1 LLPTR
6 SISASSLQQKIIMP
20 IYRYPNR
27 SLTALA
33 ISLALC
39 SSMATAAE
47 DTEAIEVI
55 QISGKA
61 INDKG
66 MSPKNTKVNGPFGDG
81 IALKDIARSV
91 TPITSEMIEQ
101 LNITDLS
108 DIQKVSPN
116 SYSASGFGAS
126 SLPTIRGQL
135 GELYQDGVRR
145 QAGNNGFG
153 VPMSF
158 NAVDQIDVVKGAPP
172 VLLGTSQRNGG
183 FVNLHSKVAPTDEQ
197 FSKLTL
203 SGGSWDHYRAQIDV
217 GSDIVANQS
226 GVRLSAEHIDNGS
239 FYDYSGFKSDS
250 VFVAFR
256 FLPDDVSSWDINA
269 EYYDVEFT
277 DNAGINRPTQAL
289 IDHSLYVTGQGVQPN
304 GSIIAGANAIV
315 SPTGLVEIDRSQVLT
330 DPDNTNDAKTFLLHS
345 TYVRELNDKA
355 KFKNITYY
363 QHLEREEIAQN
374 SFVEIIDG
382 ADTAQNR
389 IELAYQWND
398 TQSTITAADIRY
410 NKVLGY
416 SQFTTEADLPI
427 DLTGP
432 IENRRIPLTAAQQ
445 GRLVELRPG
454 VFVSPGAQ
462 YDTNGDGS
470 GDFSLSD
477 TTDSSSWQTGLA
489 IQHNSQWTGKLATSI
504 GYRADFYDVEARD
517 AIAPQGQV
525 TASDSISEMLESG
538 QISLS
543 YKLTD
548 VITTYASA
556 SYNESTSNSM
566 AGGTTLGAN
575 NQISSQNFATENT
588 LTEVGIK
595 YSPTDSAWYVDAAV
609 FDQKRSL
616 RNRDGSNTGISTKGF
631 EAQAFYDADPYW
643 FSAGYSYLDA
653 RYDDSASSQDTV
665 QVADTFDNSRPD
677 IIQGTGI
684 GAPNFASFAPSE
696 RSVQGLPE
704 QTFTLNGGFAITE
717 QWQVGFSALF
727 TQSYPLDYLATVYIR
742 DQYTLN
748 INTRY
753 DFTEQTSLRLDVNN
767 VTNQKNWRPVFEGG
781 YFGSTLVFPELPL
794 NATLTLQHSF

>member
-1 LLPTR
+1 
-6 SISASSLQQKIIMP
+6 M
-20 IYRYPNR
+20 
-27 SLTALA
+27 
-33 ISLALC
+33 
-39 SSMATAAE
+39 AAE
-47 DTEAIEVI
+47 DTSIEVI
-55 QISGKA
+55 HVSGKT
-61 INDKG
+61 INDQG
-66 MSPKNTKVNGPFGDG
+66 LSPKNTTVDGPFGDG

-91 TPITSEMIEQ
+91 TPITSEMIDQ

-183 FVNLHSKVAPTDEQ
+183 FVNIHSKVAPTDEQ
-197 FSKLTL
+197 FTKLTL

-217 GSDIVANQS
+217 GTDIVANQS

-239 FYDYSGFKSDS
+239 YYDYSGFKSDS
-250 VFVAFR
+250 IFVAFR
-256 FLPDDVSSWDINA
+256 FLPDDVSTWDINV

-289 IDHSLYVTGQGVQPN
+289 IDNGLYVTGQGVQPN
-304 GSIIAGANAIV
+304 GSTIAGANAIV

-330 DPDNTNDAKTFLLHS
+330 DPDNINDAQTLLLHS
-345 TYVRELNDKA
+345 TYVRKLSNKSTL
-355 KFKNITYY
+355 KNITYY

-389 IELAYQWND
+389 VELAYEWND
-398 TQSTITAADIRY
+398 AQSTITAVDIRY

-432 IENRRIPLTAAQQ
+432 IENRRIPLTAEQQ
-445 GRLVELRPG
+445 ARLVELRPG

-462 YDTNGDGS
+462 YDTNADGS

-477 TTDSSSWQTGLA
+477 TTDSTSWQTGLA
-489 IQHNSQWTGKLATSI
+489 IQHNSQWTDKFSTSV
-504 GYRADFYDVEARD
+504 GYRADFYNVDARD
-517 AIAPQGQV
+517 AIAPQEQV
-525 TASDSISEMLESG
+525 AASDSISEMLESG

-543 YKLTD
+543 YRITD
-548 VITTYASA
+548 DITTYASA

-588 LTEVGIK
+588 LTEIGIK
-595 YSPTDSAWYVDAAV
+595 YSPTDSAWYIDGAV

-616 RNRDGSNTGISTKGF
+616 RNRDGSNTGVRTKGF
-631 EAQAFYDADPYW
+631 EAQAFYDADPFW
-643 FSAGYSYLDA
+643 LSAGYSYLDA

-684 GAPNFASFAPSE
+684 GAPNFASFAPSD
-696 RSVQGLPE
+696 RRVQGLPE
-704 QTFTLNGGFAITE
+704 QTFTINGGMSITE
-717 QWQVGFSALF
+717 KWKAGFSGLY
-727 TQSYPLDYLATVYIR
+727 TKSYPLDYLATVYIR

-753 DFTEQTSLRLDVNN
+753 DFSEQTSLRLDVNN
-767 VTNQKNWRPVFEGG
+767 ITNQENWRPVFEGG
-781 YFGSTLVFPELPL
+781 YFGSTLVFPELPV